1 MVGANFKDR
10 AISGRF
16 GLMLVEQLAL
26 QTEGLVTVNIAG
38 HAVTLD
44 LASPHERRYAAC
56 ALATNL
62 QYPQHDIDLLL
73 FGASCKTAMPCSTPG
88 PISY

>member
-1 MVGANFKDR
+1 
-10 AISGRF
+10 
-16 GLMLVEQLAL
+16 MLVEQLAL
-26 QTEGLVTVNIAG
+26 QTEGFVTVNIAG

-62 QYPQHDIDLLL
+62 QYPQHDIDCCCS
-73 FGASCKTAMPCSTPG
+73 GISCETAMSCSTAG
-88 PISY
+88 PISD